1 MKTDWNPVLRGEFAK
16 PYWTELQQFVAAERA
31 RGVVY
36 PPADEVFAA
45 LHLTPYADV
54 KVVILGQDPY
64 HGPDQAHGL
73 CFSVRPGV
81 PPPPS
86 LQNIFKELEDDLGIT
101 PPGHGCLD
109 HWARQGVLL
118 LNASLTVRQGRAAS
132 HQGKGWETFTDEV
145 LRAVDDKPERV
156 VFILWGA
163 SARKKKAL
171 VDRSRHVVI
180 ESPHPSPLS
189 ASSGFFGSR
198 PFSRANAALVEAG
211 RAPVDWAIP
220 PADARADDVLTY

>member
-1 MKTDWNPVLRGEFAK
+1 MKTDWNPVLRGEFTK
-16 PYWTELQQFVAAERA
+16 PYWAELQQFVAAERA
-31 RGVVY
+31 GAVVY

-73 CFSVRPGV
+73 CFSVRRGV
-81 PPPPS
+81 TPPPS
-86 LQNIFKELEDDLGIT
+86 LQNIFKEMESDLGV
-101 PPGHGCLD
+101 PPPNHGCLD
-109 HWARQGVLL
+109 SWARQGVLL

-145 LRAVDDKPERV
+145 LKAVNDKPERV

-198 PFSRANAALVEAG
+198 PFSRANEALAEAG
-211 RAPVDWAIP
+211 RDPIDWRIP
-220 PADARADDVLTY
+220 PR

>member
-1 MKTDWNPVLRGEFAK
+1 MKTDWNPVLRGEFTK
-16 PYWTELQQFVAAERA
+16 PYWAELQQFVAAERA
-31 RGVVY
+31 GAVVY

-81 PPPPS
+81 TPPPS
-86 LQNIFKELEDDLGIT
+86 LQNIFKEMESDLGVPT
-101 PPGHGCLD
+101 PDHGCLD
-109 HWARQGVLL
+109 SWARQGVLL

-145 LRAVDDKPERV
+145 LKAVNDKPERV

-163 SARKKKAL
+163 SARKKKAF

-198 PFSRANAALVEAG
+198 PFSRANEALAEAG
-211 RAPVDWAIP
+211 RDPIDWRIP
-220 PADARADDVLTY
+220 PR